1 MQAAGCD
8 RSICGN
14 QVMKNSRNV
23 LVTGAN
29 GFVGTRLLERLRA
42 SATLRAFGAVRSISS
57 GDTER
62 LFEVGDIDSRT
73 DWSVAL
79 HNQNVVIHAAAR
91 VHIMKDTAADSL
103 AAFREVNTAGTLNLA
118 RQAAAQGVSR
128 FVFISSIKVNGEQT
142 LQGATFKADDVPEPG
157 DAYAVSKLEAEQG
170 LWQISLETGMEI
182 VVLRPPLVY
191 GPGVKGN
198 FASMVSLV
206 SRGVPLPL
214 GGVKNKRSLLAL
226 DNLVDLVTVC
236 VEHPAAANQV
246 FLVCDSEDLSTP
258 ELLRRVGVALDKPAR
273 LIWVPGGILRLGA
286 FLLGRRAMAQRLMGS
301 LQVDITKARE
311 LLGWEPPM
319 SVDEAV
325 LQCCRAL
332 RVG

>member
-1 MQAAGCD
+1 M
-8 RSICGN
+8 
-14 QVMKNSRNV
+14 

-29 GFVGTRLLERLRA
+29 GFVGARLLERLRA
-42 SATLRAFGAVRSISS
+42 STTLRAFGAVRSISG

-62 LFEVGDIDSRT
+62 LCEVGDIDSRT
-73 DWSVAL
+73 DWSAAL

-91 VHIMKDTAADSL
+91 VHIMQDAAADSL
-103 AAFREVNTAGTLNLA
+103 GAFREVNTAGTLNLA

-128 FVFISSIKVNGEQT
+128 FVFISSIKVNGEHT
-142 LQGATFKADDVPEPG
+142 LQGVPFKADDVPGPS
-157 DAYAVSKLEAEQG
+157 DAYAMSKLEAEQG
-170 LWQISLETGMEI
+170 LWQISQETGME
-182 VVLRPPLVY
+182 VVVIRPPLVY

-206 SRGVPLPL
+206 ARGIPLPL
-214 GGVKNKRSLLAL
+214 GGVNNKRSLLAL

-246 FLVCDSEDLSTP
+246 FLVCDAEDLSTP

-273 LIWVPGGILRLGA
+273 LIWVPSGILRLGA
-286 FLLGRRAMAQRLMGS
+286 FMLGRRAMAERLLGS
-301 LQVDITKARE
+301 LQVDITKTRKV
-311 LLGWEPPM
+311 LGWEPAI
-319 SVDEAV
+319 SVDEG
-325 LQCCRAL
+325 LQQCCTAL